1 MCGRYTLIAPP
12 KMLEELF
19 QITILGDIP
28 PRYNIAPGQPVAA
41 VRPVT
46 GGTGGAGSTGGAGGT
61 GNRGRELTLLRWGL
75 VPSWSKDPAIGNRMI
90 NARAE
95 TAAEKPSFRAAMKR
109 RRCLIPA
116 SGFYEWAKSGSAKTG
131 PAKQPYFIRM
141 KDHRPFA
148 LAGLWERWLSE
159 DGSELETCAIL
170 TTSPNALVENIH
182 QRMPVI
188 IAPEDYGRWL
198 DPANENAAALH
209 SLLRPFPAEEMEAR
223 PVSRRVNDPR
233 NDDPA
238 CIEPAGASESPEAA
252 EPTGAA
258 DPAGDDAPASGQ
270 LPLPDL
276 GED

>member
-1 MCGRYTLIAPP
+1 
-12 KMLEELF
+12 MLEALF
-19 QITILGDIP
+19 GITIPGDLP

-41 VRPVT
+41 VRPN
-46 GGTGGAGSTGGAGGT
+46 AGG
-61 GNRGRELTLLRWGL
+61 GGDAGGGRELTLFQWGL
-75 VPSWSKDPAIGNRMI
+75 IPSWSKDPAIGSRMI

-116 SGFYEWAKSGSAKTG
+116 SGFYEWAKAG
-131 PAKQPYFIRM
+131 PAKQPYFFHM
-141 KDHRPFA
+141 KDNRPFA

-188 IAPEDYGRWL
+188 IAPEDYDPWL
-198 DPANENAAALH
+198 DPANEKPATLQH
-209 SLLRPFPAEEMEAR
+209 LLRPFPAEEMETI
-223 PVSRRVNDPR
+223 PVSCRVNDPK

-238 CIEPAGASESPEAA
+238 CVEAAGASESTVGGAPPEPAQ
-252 EPTGAA
+252 
-258 DPAGDDAPASGQ
+258 PAGDEAPAEGGTPPGGQ
-270 LPLPDL
+270 LSLPDL
-276 GED
+276 GES